1 MSGRPL
7 QSLRLRQATVQRLRA
22 DTDLIGIGT
31 PPLSDDAE
39 MKRIYGRRQPA
50 TLTWPFVRVSVADE
64 GPLRKGT
71 EVRVTIHTFAKKQ
84 FDDQCEAMNAAV
96 QASLEGA
103 VLVLSGARKAFMIW
117 IGSQVI
123 PDASEASAWHGVNSF
138 TATIG

>member
-22 DTDLIGIGT
+22 DTDLIAIGT
-31 PPLSDDAE
+31 PPIGE
-39 MKRIYGRRQPA
+39 RIYGRRQPPE
-50 TLTWPFVRVSVADE
+50 LTWPFVRVSVADE

-71 EVRVTIHTFAKKQ
+71 EVRVTVHSFSKAQ
-84 FDDQCEAMNAAV
+84 FDDECEAMNGAI
-96 QASLEGA
+96 QASIEDA
-103 VLVLSGARKAFMIW
+103 VIDLSGARKAFMSW